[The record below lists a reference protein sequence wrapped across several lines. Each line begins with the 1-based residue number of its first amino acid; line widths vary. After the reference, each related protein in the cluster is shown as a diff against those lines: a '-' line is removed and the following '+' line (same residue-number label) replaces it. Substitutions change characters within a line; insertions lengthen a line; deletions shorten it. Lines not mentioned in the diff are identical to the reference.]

1 MVLTTTWTEQEVVSF
16 TAGTLNTIS
25 NCVTEV
31 ESKLKRGTLGA
42 NTTPSTTE
50 VQRWLIRAKEE
61 LAEIKNYTWSR
72 KYSYADTVAGTWRYA
87 LPADY
92 HGGDISLRDLTNDKV
107 IPIWPKI
114 AFDSEYP
121 DPAGEANAEPDVAC
135 IKGRELWLNC
145 PALGAYRYELE
156 YNRTG
161 DDSTATDFS
170 WLPEIDRFR
179 CCDFAIYQSF
189 LALHQWDA
197 AGIYK
202 QDWMFNLEKAR
213 RADGRQKWAGLSYHC
228 PLWFKG

>member
-114 AFDSEYP
+114 AFDSEYS

-202 QDWMFNLEKAR
+202 QDWMFNL
-213 RADGRQKWAGLSYHC
+213 GRQKWAGLSYHC